1 MRAMEEQAPGPEA
14 GLRVGVRVVV
24 RHRLDRP
31 DPLTGATLTDVV
43 GDLVAL
49 DATLVVVAT
58 RTGRT
63 SIPRA
68 SITAAKEVP
77 PRPSRRGAPH
87 RALSVE
93 DLQRVMVGAWPAMET
108 AALGDWLLR
117 ASRGFT
123 QRANSVMTAGDP
135 GRPLVVAVDAVE
147 AWYAA
152 RGLPANVTV
161 AGPVGY
167 DVLADPLGAELTR
180 RGYTARV
187 PTMTLTAPTR
197 LIAQHPHRGAQ
208 AGRPGVAGGQEVE
221 VGAELT
227 QEWLAAYR
235 SYRDVD
241 EVAARAVLAGSPR
254 QVFASALDDGDV
266 VGIGRLGVS
275 AGWGGIAAMWVAP
288 RARRAG
294 VGTLVLRA
302 LAVAADALGAA
313 SLHLQTD
320 SDNPAALGLYEGHG
334 FERHHA
340 YVNLTSP
347 GADRLRQSQMQVT
360 SSSGS

>member
-1 MRAMEEQAPGPEA
+1 MRAMEEDAPGPDA

-24 RHRLDRP
+24 RYRLDEP

-43 GDLVAL
+43 GDLVDL
-49 DATLVVVAT
+49 DATSIVVAT
-58 RTGRT
+58 RTGRRRV
-63 SIPRA
+63 SR
-68 SITAAKEVP
+68 SSVTAAKEVP

-108 AALGDWLLR
+108 APLGDWLLR

-135 GRPLVVAVDAVE
+135 GRPLADAVDAAE
-147 AWYAA
+147 HWYAA
-152 RGLPANVTV
+152 RGLPANFTI
-161 AGPVGY
+161 AGPVGF
-167 DVLADPLGAELTR
+167 DPASDPLGRELAS
-180 RGYTARV
+180 RGYLARV
-187 PTMTLTAPTR
+187 ATLALTAPTR
-197 LIAQHPHRGAQ
+197 RMALPPRPGTQ
-208 AGRPGVAGGQEVE
+208 AGRPDVAAAQPVE
-221 VGAELT
+221 VDDAPSEA
-227 QEWLAAYR
+227 WLAAYR
-235 SYRDVD
+235 SYREVD
-241 EVAARAVLAGSPR
+241 EVAARAVLRGSPR
-254 QVFASALDDGDV
+254 QVFASVRHDGDV

-288 RARRAG
+288 QARRAG
-294 VGTLVLRA
+294 VGTAVLRA
-302 LAVAADALGAA
+302 LALAADGRGAT

-320 SDNPAALGLYEGHG
+320 SDNPGALHLYEGHG

-347 GADRLRQSQMQVT
+347 GIDRRRQVVRCR
-360 SSSGS
+360 